1 MASLG
6 QDMDKLLP
14 AGGSTMPALVVATL
28 EQVLASLDVAKLE
41 GGSTMEV
48 LPVASSLEQVL
59 AADGGSM
66 QQEPD
71 ELLVGEGGEGQSQ
84 WKKLSG
90 SGLKLTSAGPPL
102 SL

>member
-41 GGSTMEV
+41 VFHFPRTNVIGIF
-48 LPVASSLEQVL
+48 P
-59 AADGGSM
+59 
-66 QQEPD
+66 
-71 ELLVGEGGEGQSQ
+71 
-84 WKKLSG
+84 
-90 SGLKLTSAGPPL
+90 
-102 SL
+102 